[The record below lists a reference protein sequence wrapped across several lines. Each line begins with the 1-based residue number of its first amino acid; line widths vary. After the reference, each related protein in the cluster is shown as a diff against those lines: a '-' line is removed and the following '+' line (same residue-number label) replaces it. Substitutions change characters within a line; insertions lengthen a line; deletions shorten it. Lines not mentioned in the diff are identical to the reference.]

1 VRHGLIDRLVV
12 VLSVAL
18 VAASAVFA
26 LASNASGG
34 GGRVE
39 AVLELEPD
47 IDRGRELYDGLQPAA
62 CASCHSLRDAG
73 AVSQIASDLDELQ
86 PTARESAQSL
96 LGGEISGHDREGYED
111 LLSNQ
116 DIADVVRYIEEFA
129 GR

>member
-26 LASNASGG
+26 LAANSSG

-39 AVLELEPD
+39 AVLKLTAD
-47 IDRGRELYDGLQPAA
+47 VDSGRELYNELQPA

-73 AVSQIASDLDELQ
+73 VVSEIASDLDDLQ
-86 PTARESAQSL
+86 PSAREGAQSL
-96 LGGEISGHDREGYED
+96 LGGGISGHDREGFED
-111 LLSNQ
+111 SMSNQ

>member
-1 VRHGLIDRLVV
+1 MRHGLIDRLVV

-26 LASNASGG
+26 LAANSSG

-39 AVLELEPD
+39 AVLKLTAD
-47 IDRGRELYDGLQPAA
+47 VDSGRELYNELQPA

-73 AVSQIASDLDELQ
+73 ATSQIASALDDLQ

-96 LGGEISGHDREGYED
+96 LGGGISGHDREGYED
-111 LLSNQ
+111 SLSNQ